1 MQCTVLACQGN
12 SPSKA
17 ISVALLATE
26 LAVGLVVGGELVADQ
41 STGSMGVEVVGHV
54 VALGLHV
61 GAHLVEGGGGDHVA
75 LAIDLPGD
83 GRVLGADLVV
93 TAGTGGR
100 AGVHGNVLAH
110 LTVNDHATEEV
121 GVVVVLVVDDGEDL
135 GLDADLG
142 GGVGEDAIDAEDTVV
157 EGGLVLVGGA
167 THAGGGV
174 GPVDLV
180 GLTDAHADAVLPDV
194 GGVELVVVEVVVTAL
209 VSLAGLGLGQ
219 TTVAEAVVVL
229 DGSRAELVVLAGGV
243 VLGAQMPVN
252 VDGAHLVLP
261 VGSGNGDVVDL
272 HATLVALGDVA
283 AGLGLDVGDGAND
296 AVVVLEL
303 GLLSGAGILPFRRL
317 AGGVEHVASVDNDGS
332 VLHGGGSGRTSATV
346 RGIDADGDKRS
357 DGGDGDGTAEADGG
371 HEDLVVGERAGV
383 LGAHG

>member
-1 MQCTVLACQGN
+1 
-12 SPSKA
+12 
-17 ISVALLATE
+17 
-26 LAVGLVVGGELVADQ
+26 
-41 STGSMGVEVVGHV
+41 MGVEVVGHV

-61 GAHLVEGGGGDHVA
+61 GAHLVEGGGGYHVA

-93 TAGTGGR
+93 TAGTGG
-100 AGVHGNVLAH
+100 VHGNVLAH
-110 LTVNDHATEEV
+110 LTINNHATEEV
-121 GVVVVLVVDDGEDL
+121 GVVVILVVDDGEDL
-135 GLDADLG
+135 SLDADLS
-142 GGVGEDAIDAEDTVV
+142 GGVGEDTINAEDTVV
-157 EGGLVLVGGA
+157 EGSLVLIGSA
-167 THAGGGV
+167 AHAGGGV

-180 GLTDAHADAVLPDV
+180 GLADAHADAVLPDV
-194 GGVELVVVEVVVTAL
+194 GGVELVVVEAVVTAL
-209 VSLAGLGLGQ
+209 VSLASFGLGQ
-219 TTVAEAVVVL
+219 TTVAKAVVVL

-243 VLGAQMPVN
+243 VLGAQMPVD

-272 HATLVALGDVA
+272 HASLVALGDVA
-283 AGLGLDVGDGAND
+283 AGLRLDVGNGAND
-296 AVVVLEL
+296 AIVVLEL

-317 AGGVEHVASVDNDGS
+317 AGGVEHVASVDDDGC

-346 RGIDADGDKRS
+346 RGIDADGNKRS